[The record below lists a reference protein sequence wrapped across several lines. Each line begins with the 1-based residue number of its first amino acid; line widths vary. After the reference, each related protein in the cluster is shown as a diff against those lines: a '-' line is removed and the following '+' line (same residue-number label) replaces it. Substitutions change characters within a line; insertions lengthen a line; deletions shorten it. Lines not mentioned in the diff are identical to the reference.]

1 MDAIL
6 SYIKPELLVLVPVLY
21 FLGAGLKKAEAF
33 PDNRIPLVLGI
44 AGILLAAL
52 YVAATSALDSWQ
64 AGLLAGFAAATQG
77 ILTAG
82 CSVYV
87 NQLIKQK
94 GKGEEE

>member
-33 PDNRIPLVLGI
+33 PDNRIPLVLGV

-52 YVAATSALDSWQ
+52 YV
-64 AGLLAGFAAATQG
+64 AATQG

-87 NQLIKQK
+87 NQLIKQQE
-94 GKGEEE
+94 KGE

>member
-52 YVAATSALDSWQ
+52 YVALPLLETVLRMVT
-64 AGLLAGFAAATQG
+64 GLL
-77 ILTAG
+77 
-82 CSVYV
+82 
-87 NQLIKQK
+87 
-94 GKGEEE
+94 